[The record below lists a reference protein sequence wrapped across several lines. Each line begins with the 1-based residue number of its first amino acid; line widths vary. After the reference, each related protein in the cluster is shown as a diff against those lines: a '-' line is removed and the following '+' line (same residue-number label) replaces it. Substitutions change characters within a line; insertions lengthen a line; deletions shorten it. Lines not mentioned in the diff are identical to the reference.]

1 MRKLP
6 SLVLV
11 CLTMTAAGCA
21 STGAVPRPFPG
32 AQPGAAPPVA
42 ADPPAPITAGPD
54 RPPSPVASPPA
65 VAVAPPGAPPLDTPG
80 SLALATAL
88 DLRGV
93 RYRSGGSDPSGFD
106 CSGLVQYVFAR
117 QGIALPRDVRR
128 QFQVGYEIATGEL
141 RPGDLLVLQHRI
153 GRGLT
158 RRDCARRPDLR
169 PCPELAGRRPR
180 GAAVDGLL
188 VAAAPRRTPH
198 RISDV
203 LLIWAPLAWTPRLL
217 AVPTSPSAGAPRR
230 RRPLLDLLRH
240 RLLGFGGGV
249 GGGAGARHSPSA
261 PG

>member
-42 ADPPAPITAGPD
+42 ADPTAPITAGPD

-65 VAVAPPGAPPLDTPG
+65 VAVAPPGAPPMDTPG

-141 RPGDLLVLQHRI
+141 RPGDLLFFNTESDGASHVAIALDHQTFVHAPNS
-153 GRGLT
+153 RGVV
-158 RRDCARRPDLR
+158 RV
-169 PCPELAGRRPR
+169 E
-180 GAAVDGLL
+180 
-188 VAAAPRRTPH
+188 
-198 RISDV
+198 
-203 LLIWAPLAWTPRLL
+203 RLST
-217 AVPTSPSAGAPRR
+217 AYWSQ
-230 RRPLLDLLRH
+230 
-240 RLLGFGGGV
+240 RLLG
-249 GGGAGARHSPSA
+249 ARRIE
-261 PG
+261 